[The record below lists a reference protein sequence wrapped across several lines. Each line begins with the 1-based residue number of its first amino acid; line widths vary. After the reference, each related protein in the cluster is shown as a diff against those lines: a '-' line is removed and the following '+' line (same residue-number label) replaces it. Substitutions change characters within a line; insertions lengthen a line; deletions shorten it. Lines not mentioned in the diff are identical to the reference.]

1 MPYHVKAEWGTEAD
15 VWVAHSEDV
24 PGLATGA
31 ETIEALIR
39 KLKVVVPELL
49 QENGLLAAGQQDIE
63 LEISAERTERVR
75 YAA

>member
-1 MPYHVKAEWGTEAD
+1 MPYHVKAEWDAEAD
-15 VWVAHSEDV
+15 VWVAYSEDV

-31 ETIEALIR
+31 DTIEALIR
-39 KLKVVVPELL
+39 KLRVVVPELL

>member
-1 MPYHVKAEWGTEAD
+1 MPYHVKAEWDAEAD
-15 VWVAHSEDV
+15 VRVAYSEDV

-31 ETIEALIR
+31 GTIEGLIR
-39 KLKVVVPELL
+39 KLRVVVPELL